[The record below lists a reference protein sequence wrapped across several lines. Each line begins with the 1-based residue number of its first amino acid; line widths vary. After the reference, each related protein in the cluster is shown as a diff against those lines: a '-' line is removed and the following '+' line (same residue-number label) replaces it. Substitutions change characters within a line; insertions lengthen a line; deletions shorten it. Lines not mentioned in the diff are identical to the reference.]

1 MSVFRINK
9 TKDYTVMSNSH
20 LKEKEMSLKAK
31 GLLSVMLSLPDT
43 WDYSINGLVAISKEN
58 QTAIENTLK
67 ELKEFGYLRVD
78 KIMPDK
84 SNSGRIEYVY
94 NIFETPQKQGG
105 EKQALENLPLE
116 NQGVENRPQ
125 LNTNKS
131 MTNELNIKNNKKE
144 EKGKKPVA
152 FDDIINNYTENE
164 TLRTALIE
172 FIKMRK
178 TVRKPV
184 TSHGLEL
191 LLTKKGGLFD
201 LSGGNDEIATQIV
214 NQSIELSWTGFYP
227 LKTQKVEKQQESI
240 AERIARL

>member
-1 MSVFRINK
+1 MENNQRDFKGVWIDKEIWLDKRLNALEKVI
-9 TKDYTVMSNSH
+9 YTEIDSLDNGKNGCFASNEYLANFCQCSER
-20 LKEKEMSLKAK
+20 KISE
-31 GLLSVMLSLPDT
+31 
-43 WDYSINGLVAISKEN
+43 AISKL
-58 QTAIENTLK
+58 IKLDYI
-67 ELKEFGYLRVD
+67 ELKSFDGRQRVLRSRVA
-78 KIMPDK
+78 K
-84 SNSGRIEYVY
+84 NAR
-94 NIFETPQKQGG
+94 Q
-105 EKQALENLPLE
+105 
-116 NQGVENRPQ
+116 
-125 LNTNKS
+125 
-131 MTNELNIKNNKKE
+131 NIKKSEAGSQNLRYNNIYNNLDNNINNKK
-144 EKGKKPVA
+144 KKKSAA

-178 TVRKPV
+178 TIRKPV

-201 LSGGNDEIATQIV
+201 LSGGNDEISTQIV

>member
-84 SNSGRIEYVY
+84 SKSGRIEYVY
-94 NIFETPQKQGG
+94 NIFENPQKQEGK
-105 EKQALENLPLE
+105 KQALENLPLE

-125 LNTNKS
+125 LNTNQS
-131 MTNELNIKNNKKE
+131 MTNELSIKNNKKE
-144 EKGKKPVA
+144 KEPKLTFGEYKQVKLTDDEYQKLNNDYGLIMTEKLITYLDEYIEEKGYKSKSHYLAIKRWVVDAVNKK
-152 FDDIINNYTENE
+152 N
-164 TLRTALIE
+164 
-172 FIKMRK
+172 
-178 TVRKPV
+178 
-184 TSHGLEL
+184 
-191 LLTKKGGLFD
+191 
-201 LSGGNDEIATQIV
+201 
-214 NQSIELSWTGFYP
+214 
-227 LKTQKVEKQQESI
+227 KVEKKEESLI
-240 AERIARL
+240 DRIMRL

>member
-1 MSVFRINK
+1 
-9 TKDYTVMSNSH
+9 MSNSH
-20 LKEKEMSLKAK
+20 LKEKELSLKAK

-84 SNSGRIEYVY
+84 SKSGRIEYVY
-94 NIFETPQKQGG
+94 NIFEKSQKQEGK
-105 EKQALENLPLE
+105 KQGLENLPLE
-116 NQGVENRPQ
+116 NQGIENRPQ
-125 LNTNKS
+125 LNTNQS
-131 MTNELNIKNNKKE
+131 MTDELSIKNNKKE
-144 EKGKKPVA
+144 NKSAA

-178 TVRKPV
+178 TVKKPV

-191 LLTKKGGLFD
+191 LLTKKGGLVD
-201 LSGGNDEIATQIV
+201 LSGGNDGIATQIV

-227 LKTQKVEKQQESI
+227 LKTQKVEKRQESI